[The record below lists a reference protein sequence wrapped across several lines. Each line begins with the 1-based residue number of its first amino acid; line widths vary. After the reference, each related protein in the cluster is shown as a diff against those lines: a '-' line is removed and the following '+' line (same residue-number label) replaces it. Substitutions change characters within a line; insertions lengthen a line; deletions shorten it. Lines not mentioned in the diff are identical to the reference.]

1 MHRIVYSIIL
11 ALIIIP
17 LVALGQ
23 PGDPG
28 GDPDV
33 PITGIEIL
41 LAGGALLGLKK
52 LMGKS
57 KQK

>member
-1 MHRIVYSIIL
+1 MRSYIL
-11 ALIIIP
+11 ALTLILISM
-17 LVALGQ
+17 VAFGQ
-23 PGDPG
+23 PGDPSG
-28 GDPDV
+28 NPTV

-41 LAGGALLGLKK
+41 LAGGALLGFKK